1 MTTAAVR
8 SEHDERVREL
18 YARYKSLALA
28 VGAALVLDA
37 PRDELSAEALE
48 LLEDA
53 RAALLVDSSRRVQ
66 LEACVGAAEKL
77 RDLLESDGFD
87 VEAVRDTHKRL
98 RREVWKIV
106 PCEYV
111 PCCASTPHAHERR
124 GESHG

>member
-87 VEAVRDTHKRL
+87 VEAVRATHKRL

-111 PCCASTPHAHERR
+111 PCCASTPHAHERT
-124 GESHG
+124 GENHG